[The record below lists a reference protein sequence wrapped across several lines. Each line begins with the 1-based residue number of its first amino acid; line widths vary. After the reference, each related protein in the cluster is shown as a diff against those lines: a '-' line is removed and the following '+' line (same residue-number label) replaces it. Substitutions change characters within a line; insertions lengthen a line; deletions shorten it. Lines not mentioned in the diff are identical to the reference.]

1 VPAADEAQS
10 GDAVAAM
17 IAAITDPALW
27 FDADA
32 DFLKDSAKAAR
43 RIEATRAEAVALGQL
58 AAQAHA
64 TSAQVT
70 ACCVNF
76 TLMTAIIAQ
85 QMFNVSFQK
94 QTKIRLEYPRCFLFQ

>member
-17 IAAITDPALW
+17 IAAIADPSLW

-32 DFLKDSAKAAR
+32 DFMKDSAKAAR

-58 AAQAHA
+58 AAQ
-64 TSAQVT
+64 V
-70 ACCVNF
+70 
-76 TLMTAIIAQ
+76 
-85 QMFNVSFQK
+85 K
-94 QTKIRLEYPRCFLFQ
+94 